1 MKYPPRLLTTLATS
15 TAILFSSNACVSN
28 QGPPERDFD
37 QTEAY
42 QIVHDG
48 FYDNLEHMADFP
60 GFEFRRYSI
69 SECEHPDG
77 SSTGFVRMEMAYVF
91 SSEDSDTELVRDDY
105 FEALKEAWNGAGY
118 EIHRDDVRH
127 GGERKNLE
135 ARRDDGVNYRYRV
148 WDRVALYIQSG
159 CVRETDID
167 EPYFPPIGD
176 VSPRDDQMHKFKD
189 SDDGPS
195 DDESEEAINP
205 FAN

>member
-1 MKYPPRLLTTLATS
+1 MKYPPQLLTTLAIT
-15 TAILFSSNACVSN
+15 TAILFSSNACMSR

-48 FYDNLEHMADFP
+48 FYDNLEHMENFP
-60 GFEFRRYSI
+60 GFDLRQFSRSD
-69 SECEHPDG
+69 CEHPDG
-77 SSTGFVRMEMAYVF
+77 SSTGFVRMEITYVF

-105 FEALKEAWNGAGY
+105 FEALKEAWDDAGY
-118 EIHRDDVRH
+118 DVHRDDVRA

-135 ARRDDGVNYRYRV
+135 ARRDDGVNYWDRV
-148 WDRVALYIQSG
+148 WDRVALTIQSG

-167 EPYFPPIGD
+167 DQYIPPIGD
-176 VSPRDDQMHKFKD
+176 VSPRDDQMRKFKD
-189 SDDGPS
+189 SDDGPT